1 MGMDPVSALEP
12 LLDQVGQRAVTP
24 AAADRLDAAVHLSAE
39 HAATADRLLDHVV
52 AEARAAGMSW
62 TDIGARLG
70 VSKQAARQ
78 RFADRATPALP
89 FAARPGPRLHACLR
103 QAGVAA
109 TAAGAA
115 EIGTDHL
122 LAGLL
127 AEGVAAAILE
137 RVGVTAEG
145 IRSTADRL
153 FGRPD
158 GSADDVAVA
167 PPMSVEAVRA
177 LDGAAHF
184 AAVGDAGNAEP
195 EVRPEH
201 LLAALALDPGS
212 RARRVLNGLG
222 TDIAAIKG
230 ELQCHITLQ
239 PRRPARW
246 WKRRTPTETAGCSF
260 CGRTPT
266 ATGQLVNGPGVRIC
280 GGCVDLAHDILRTKA
295 PA

>member
-1 MGMDPVSALEP
+1 MGTDPVSTFAS
-12 LLDQVGQRAVTP
+12 LLDQVRQRAATP
-24 AAADRLDAAVHLSAE
+24 AAADRLDAAVHLSTE

-52 AEARAAGMSW
+52 AEARTAGMSW

-78 RFADRATPALP
+78 RFADRAGPALP

-103 QAGVAA
+103 QAEVEA
-109 TAAGAA
+109 TAAGVA

-158 GSADDVAVA
+158 GSVVDA
-167 PPMSVEAVRA
+167 PPLSVEAVCA
-177 LDGAAHF
+177 LDNAAH
-184 AAVGDAGNAEP
+184 AAARGDAGAAGP

-222 TDIAAIKG
+222 TDVAAIKG
-230 ELQCHITLQ
+230 ELQCHLTLQ

-246 WKRRTPTETAGCSF
+246 WKRRTPPVAAGCSF

-266 ATGQLVNGPGVRIC
+266 ATGRLVNGPGVRIC
-280 GGCVDLAHDILRTKA
+280 AACVDLAHDILRTEA
-295 PA
+295 LA